1 MARVNR
7 ALFPASRC
15 LFMYREVLSVAKSVY
30 RLSLTDPVHIFWIVG
45 RLSGPMTMMIG
56 EPLGTLCS
64 RVRRLD
70 SDLTIGVLMWAAATK
85 TYLDARRRGFDISA
99 LRYEDVVAR
108 PLDMCRVILEFC
120 RLPVSLAELAVK
132 ALDVDSQRNSIAAKS
147 KIGHFKEPELTP
159 QTKAKLN
166 ELLKSDG
173 VPLIGEPGILEGTVT
188 CC

>member
-1 MARVNR
+1 MVRVNR

-70 SDLTIGVLMWAAATK
+70 SDLTIGVLTWAAATK
-85 TYLDARRRGFDISA
+85 AYLDARRRGFDISA

-120 RLPVSLAELAVK
+120 RLPCPCRWPSSPSKPWTSTRRETP
-132 ALDVDSQRNSIAAKS
+132 SQPSR
-147 KIGHFKEPELTP
+147 
-159 QTKAKLN
+159 
-166 ELLKSDG
+166 KSD
-173 VPLIGEPGILEGTVT
+173 ISRSRS
-188 CC
+188 